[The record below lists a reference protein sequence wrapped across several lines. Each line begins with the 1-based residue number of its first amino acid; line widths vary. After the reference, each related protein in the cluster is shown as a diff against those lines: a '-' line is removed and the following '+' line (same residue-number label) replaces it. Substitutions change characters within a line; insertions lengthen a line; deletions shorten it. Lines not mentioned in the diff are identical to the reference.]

1 MSGWRV
7 RNRTWR
13 SSWPACMKTTQHT
26 NKWVAVHN
34 SLCTIQTIN
43 ILIAIDNS
51 DFALTERGLDLKDV
65 PILADQLIF
74 AVRLQLDSHRV
85 Q

>member
-1 MSGWRV
+1 
-7 RNRTWR
+7 
-13 SSWPACMKTTQHT
+13 MKTTQHT

-34 SLCTIQTIN
+34 SLCTIHTIN
-43 ILIAIDNS
+43 ILIAVDKA
-51 DFALTERGLDLKDV
+51 DFALTQRGLDLKDV

-74 AVRLQLDSHRV
+74 AVRLQLNSHGV